1 MVPNLTPLQKS
12 KLRQT
17 FKAPNEVGLFPFT
30 NGVYGVY
37 KRLQRRLV
45 LANELQKKGLFV
57 CKFVCD
63 MLYVNLYVFGKTIGI
78 PLGCQQR
85 LGLAEN
91 HERGKQKYTD
101 GEGSASPAN
110 SLSRLLEPKEID
122 QRHCVHVCRI
132 RILSRSRACRAR
144 ATAREFLTHHSPLSD

>member
-1 MVPNLTPLQKS
+1 MPSPT

-45 LANELQKKGLFV
+45 LANELQKQGLFV

-110 SLSRLLEPKEID
+110 SLSRLLEPKELEPVTF
-122 QRHCVHVCRI
+122 H
-132 RILSRSRACRAR
+132 A
-144 ATAREFLTHHSPLSD
+144 